1 MNELKGQLGLDEWL
15 ELIKEDKN
23 LSGAYFSIAQYV
35 YLIEKENQQL
45 KIQISAREEEYRKLE
60 RKFQELKL
68 INKEYERLSKENGK
82 GFKIIS
88 IKQYNIDE
96 LIRYKYNWDKL
107 RKWLENEES
116 NSSYSISF
124 KDSFRNVLS
133 KMNELEGKDK

>member
-96 LIRYKYNWDKL
+96 LIRYKDNWNKL